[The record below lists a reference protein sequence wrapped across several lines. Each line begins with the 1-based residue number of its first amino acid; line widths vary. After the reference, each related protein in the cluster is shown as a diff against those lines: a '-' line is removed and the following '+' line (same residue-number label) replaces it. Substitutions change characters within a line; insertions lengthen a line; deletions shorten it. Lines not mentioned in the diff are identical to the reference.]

1 VLFGIVGYTAL
12 GGHKDTG
19 QLGTQLFLGII
30 DVPETVGFS
39 ECGPVQTRRVSAKMR
54 KLMERRAVVAG
65 SIFECLLGW
74 EMDAILSAIVEGPV
88 GLVMYHLRPGPGA
101 SFLDP
106 CHRQRTCAVRSA
118 EDRTSQNS
126 MCMPFSPWRT

>member
-1 VLFGIVGYTAL
+1 MGKFMENCDVIAGGI
-12 GGHKDTG
+12 
-19 QLGTQLFLGII
+19 
-30 DVPETVGFS
+30 S
-39 ECGPVQTRRVSAKMR
+39 ES
-54 KLMERRAVVAG
+54 
-65 SIFECLLGW
+65 LLGW